1 MKKAEN
7 NIGNLTNSNNNTI
20 TQNNIEQQINK
31 IYCFPGTDNRLIE
44 MNMSHELL
52 PHYIVD
58 FKKIEMG
65 NIRCV
70 VNHQRRKLKYYIQL
84 IIKVLLVL

>member
-31 IYCFPGTDNRLIE
+31 IYCFPGTDKRLI
-44 MNMSHELL
+44 
-52 PHYIVD
+52 
-58 FKKIEMG
+58 
-65 NIRCV
+65 
-70 VNHQRRKLKYYIQL
+70 
-84 IIKVLLVL
+84 